1 MKDKTFTLEK
11 EEWIPDNIEGNITKA
26 SFVFCSLNKLNT
38 WITFFI
44 FFSTELCLNSSTIHT
59 QNARNVLR
67 NIVEIIRSRKS
78 IKDIQYY
85 GKKRKEQKYKQWST
99 KHKTEL

>member
-1 MKDKTFTLEK
+1 M
-11 EEWIPDNIEGNITKA
+11 
-26 SFVFCSLNKLNT
+26 
-38 WITFFI
+38 

-67 NIVEIIRSRKS
+67 NIIDVIGSRKS

-85 GKKRKEQKYKQWST
+85 GKKRKEQKYKQ
-99 KHKTEL
+99 

>member
-1 MKDKTFTLEK
+1 M
-11 EEWIPDNIEGNITKA
+11 
-26 SFVFCSLNKLNT
+26 
-38 WITFFI
+38 

-67 NIVEIIRSRKS
+67 NIIDVIGSRKS

-99 KHKTEL
+99 KHKTELKIEQNELHKKPKMNLDAAEG